1 MNKNLRKF
9 IYFLVIINTAII
21 LSSCAT
27 VPVQPPV
34 YPTKEIY
41 PQLPTPFLRHDV
53 LHIVGPGETLW
64 RISKMYDVEIQDIMR
79 ENNLEKPQ
87 ELEMGQQLLIPQAA
101 PIRPVIPLY
110 RSKQWKYIIIH
121 HSVTD
126 EGNALS
132 LFNLHL
138 KRGFSGLGYHFIID
152 NGTSGKQAGQIEAS
166 PRWIKQ
172 QDGAHCRASGMNHRG
187 IGICLVGN
195 FSKEEVSEK
204 QMDSLVY
211 LVTTLRQYY
220 KIPLNNIIG
229 HGQVPGARTECPG
242 KYFPWRDFKS
252 NLRTLDK

>member
-9 IYFLVIINTAII
+9 IYFLAIINTAII

-27 VPVQPPV
+27 VPVQPPA
-34 YPTKEIY
+34 YPTTEIY
-41 PQLPTPFLRHDV
+41 PQLTAPVFRQDIS
-53 LHIVGPGETLW
+53 HIVGPGETLW
-64 RISKMYDVEIQDIMR
+64 RISRMYDVKIEDIMR
-79 ENNLEKPQ
+79 ENRLGKST
-87 ELEMGQQLLIPQAA
+87 ELEMGQRLLIPRAA
-101 PIRPVIPLY
+101 PIRSVIPLY

-195 FSKEEVSEK
+195 FSKERVSRE
-204 QMDSLVY
+204 QMDSLIY
-211 LVTTLRQYY
+211 LVTTLRKYY
-220 KIPLNNIIG
+220 NIPLNNIIG

-242 KYFPWRDFKS
+242 TYFPWRDFK
-252 NLRTLDK
+252 NKLRRVDK